1 MNKIS
6 KKTYGARG
14 LLEWHLALP
23 AGEATVKIHFTGGR
37 MGSNGIIA
45 ARFTTSAAAIQ
56 HLIEN
61 SREFLAGKIFIV
73 EG

>member
-23 AGEATVKIHFTGGR
+23 AGEATVKYISQADAWVQ
-37 MGSNGIIA
+37 MVLLPPGSLPRHPQYN
-45 ARFTTSAAAIQ
+45 T
-56 HLIEN
+56 
-61 SREFLAGKIFIV
+61 
-73 EG
+73 